1 VLGPRISREI
11 GVNVIT
17 CDGVTLV
24 ADVRARPGA
33 PAAVVVVH
41 GLAADRGDGNVVG
54 VADALHDAGYAVVTF
69 DGRGHGSSSG
79 ACTLGDDERHDVAAA
94 VAVARDL
101 APEVIVVGA
110 SMGAIATLR
119 HAAADPTLAGV
130 VVVSCPARWR
140 LLSPQAALAAL
151 LTRTSPGRRIL
162 RSRSGVRLS
171 PSWDRPT
178 APIEVV
184 RAVRCPVAVV
194 HGTADRFVPA
204 AEARALY
211 AAAAEPRRLE
221 LVKAMGHAFTAESRA
236 AIVSAVRWC
245 QSPTG

>member
-1 VLGPRISREI
+1 
-11 GVNVIT
+11 VNVVT
-17 CDGVTLV
+17 CDGVMLV
-24 ADVRARPGA
+24 ADVRSQPGA

-41 GLAADRGDGNVVG
+41 GLAADRSDGNVVG
-54 VADALHDAGYAVVTF
+54 VAEAVHDAGYAVVTF

-79 ACTLGDDERHDVAAA
+79 TCTLGDDERHDVAAA
-94 VAVARDL
+94 VSVAREL

-140 LLSPQAALAAL
+140 LLSPQAAVAAL
-151 LTRTSPGRRIL
+151 LTRTRPGRRIL
-162 RSRSGVRLS
+162 RTRSGVRLS
-171 PSWDRPT
+171 PTWDRPT
-178 APIEVV
+178 PPVDVV
-184 RAVRCPVAVV
+184 REVQCPVAVV
-194 HGTADRFVPA
+194 HGLADHFVPS

-211 AAAAEPRRLE
+211 AAAGEPRRVE
-221 LVKAMGHAFTAESRA
+221 LVKAMGHAFVPESRA

-245 QSPTG
+245 LAPTR